1 LGRPKNGA
9 RYGLAPLNLVALVG
23 CQGIPAGEVNPNS
36 QNVELIVGTL
46 SLQSGN
52 VVVDSTRTLAAGE
65 RTTLSVSCVPNR
77 PEMSLLRFP
86 ALGCISELYVSGII
100 YHNVAKAENRAGL
113 SAKSNEVQA
122 VIPWGN

>member
-9 RYGLAPLNLVALVG
+9 RYRLAPLSLVALFRRR
-23 CQGIPAGEVNPNS
+23 GIPAGKVNPNS
-36 QNVELIVGTL
+36 KNVELIVGTL
-46 SLQSGN
+46 SLQSGD

-65 RTTLSVSCVPNR
+65 RTTFSASLVPNR
-77 PEMSLLRFP
+77 PEISLLRFP
-86 ALGCISELYVSGII
+86 AFGCISELYVSGII
-100 YHNVAKAENRAGL
+100 YHNVAKAENRASL